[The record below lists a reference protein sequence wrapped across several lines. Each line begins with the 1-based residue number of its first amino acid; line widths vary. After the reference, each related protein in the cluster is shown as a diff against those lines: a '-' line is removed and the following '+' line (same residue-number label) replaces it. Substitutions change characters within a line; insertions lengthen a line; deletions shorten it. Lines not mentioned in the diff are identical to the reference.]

1 MSDTHTPDPI
11 DIPVDPITGPADIIP
26 LRKPRPMPK
35 PAQQPDPL
43 RGPLGDTTAEPYE
56 NEG

>member
-1 MSDTHTPDPI
+1 MSDAQNPELI
-11 DIPVDPITGPADIIP
+11 DTPVDPITGPAGIVKR
-26 LRKPRPMPK
+26 RKPDTEEK
-35 PAQQPDPL
+35 DPDPL